1 LSKPI
6 SHWNLPGGSPA
17 EGSKVMEKERKSQS
31 TRKATSSEGKQSKN
45 ETIEVYL
52 NRNYAFRF
60 NTVKCKPEYKTL
72 DSCMPFIPVTR
83 FVLNSFKREL
93 DKSLGICTSADN
105 IRGMLESDFSP
116 KINLVHDYFKNPTRL
131 NPEINRYIE
140 TLAETAHVTNPEKW
154 LFYLTKWLVGVV
166 AL

>member
-1 LSKPI
+1 
-6 SHWNLPGGSPA
+6 
-17 EGSKVMEKERKSQS
+17 
-31 TRKATSSEGKQSKN
+31 
-45 ETIEVYL
+45 
-52 NRNYAFRF
+52 
-60 NTVKCKPEYKTL
+60 
-72 DSCMPFIPVTR
+72 MPFIPVTR